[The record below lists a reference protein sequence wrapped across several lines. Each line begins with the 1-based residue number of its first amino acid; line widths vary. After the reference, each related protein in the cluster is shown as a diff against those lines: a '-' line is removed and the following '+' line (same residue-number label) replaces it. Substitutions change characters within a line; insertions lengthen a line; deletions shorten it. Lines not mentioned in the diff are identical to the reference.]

1 MSQVQG
7 ILQGLYEANRVLT
20 PEMVVEAARPAE
32 HPLHGR
38 FEWDDA
44 VAGEAYRRV
53 QAADLIRSVK
63 ITYATDPQGRDK
75 KVRAFVSIRPEDAP
89 HLSAYRPTEEVIA
102 DPMAYRLL
110 LREMD
115 RDWRRFRAR
124 YQHLQEFH
132 ALVAGE
138 VEDTG

>member
-1 MSQVQG
+1 MNPVQS
-7 ILQGLYEANRVLT
+7 ILQSLYEANQTLT
-20 PEMVVEAARPAE
+20 PEMVVDAARPAD
-32 HPLHGR
+32 HPLHSR

-44 VAGEAYRRV
+44 VAGEAYRRT

-63 ITYATDPQGRDK
+63 VVYDTDPQGRDK
-75 KVRAFVSIRPEDAP
+75 KVRAFVSIRPDEAP
-89 HLSAYRPTEEVIA
+89 HLAAYRPTEEVVA
-102 DPMAYRLL
+102 DPLTYRML

-124 YQHLQEFH
+124 YEHLQEFH
-132 ALVAGE
+132 ALIAGE